1 MKNRLNIF
9 ANFMIKKFLIDLLSK
24 YELVFMKLSS
34 IDYKILNTQ
43 ANIIFINNNEDLDLV
58 NFRKLNDNCLVISN
72 LKNNNLGYNKNQKL
86 VNSPLSINYFKNTI
100 EFFLQNLSIQ
110 FYDIS
115 IGNEKITN
123 LIDNSFCNLTK
134 IELDIFTYLIREKEV
149 NKNFIREKILKIK
162 SNIETNSLESHLTR
176 IRKKMNKV
184 NSNVKI
190 QSKGEKLLIT
200 F

>member
-9 ANFMIKKFLIDLLSK
+9 ANVMIKKFLIELLSK
-24 YELVFMKLSS
+24 HELVFMNLSS

-58 NFRKLNDNCLVISN
+58 NFRNLNDNCLVISN
-72 LKNNNLGYNKNQKL
+72 LKKNNLGYNKNQKL
-86 VNSPLSINYFKNTI
+86 LYSPLSIDYFKNTI
-100 EFFLQNLSIQ
+100 DFFLQNLSIQ
-110 FYDIS
+110 FHDIS

-149 NKNFIREKILKIK
+149 NKSFIREKILKIK
-162 SNIETNSLESHLTR
+162 SNIESNSLESHLTR

-190 QSKGEKLLIT
+190 QSKGEKLFIT
-200 F
+200 C

>member
-1 MKNRLNIF
+1 
-9 ANFMIKKFLIDLLSK
+9 MIKKFLIELLSK
-24 YELVFMKLSS
+24 HELVFMNLSS

-58 NFRKLNDNCLVISN
+58 NFRNLNDNCLVISN
-72 LKNNNLGYNKNQKL
+72 LKKNNLGYNKNQKL
-86 VNSPLSINYFKNTI
+86 LYSPLSIDYFKNTI

-110 FYDIS
+110 FHDIS

-123 LIDNSFCNLTK
+123 LTDNSFCNLTK
-134 IELDIFTYLIREKEV
+134 IEVDIFTCLIREKEL

-162 SNIETNSLESHLTR
+162 SNIESNSLESHLTR

-190 QSKGEKLLIT
+190 QSKGEKLFIT
-200 F
+200 C

>member
-9 ANFMIKKFLIDLLSK
+9 TNVMIKKFLTELLSK
-24 YELVFMKLSS
+24 HELVFMNLSS

-58 NFRKLNDNCLVISN
+58 NFRNLNDNCLVISN
-72 LKNNNLGYNKNQKL
+72 LKKNNLGYNKNQKL
-86 VNSPLSINYFKNTI
+86 LYSPLSIDYFKNTI

-110 FYDIS
+110 FHDIS

-149 NKNFIREKILKIK
+149 NKSFIREKILKIK
-162 SNIETNSLESHLTR
+162 SNIESNSLESHLTR

-190 QSKGEKLLIT
+190 QSKGEKLFIT
-200 F
+200 C

>member
-9 ANFMIKKFLIDLLSK
+9 ANVMIKKFLTELLSK
-24 YELVFMKLSS
+24 HELVFMNLSS

-58 NFRKLNDNCLVISN
+58 NFRNLNDNCLVISN
-72 LKNNNLGYNKNQKL
+72 LKKNNLGYNKNQKL
-86 VNSPLSINYFKNTI
+86 LYSPLSIDYFKNTI

-110 FYDIS
+110 FHDIS

-149 NKNFIREKILKIK
+149 NKSFIREKILKIK
-162 SNIETNSLESHLTR
+162 SNIESNSLESHLTR

-190 QSKGEKLLIT
+190 QSKGEKLFIT
-200 F
+200 C

>member
-9 ANFMIKKFLIDLLSK
+9 ANVMIKKFLIELLSK
-24 YELVFMKLSS
+24 HELVFMNLSS

-58 NFRKLNDNCLVISN
+58 NFRNLNDNCLVISN
-72 LKNNNLGYNKNQKL
+72 LKKNNLGYNKNQKL
-86 VNSPLSINYFKNTI
+86 LYSPLSIDYFKNTI
-100 EFFLQNLSIQ
+100 DFFLQNLSIQ
-110 FYDIS
+110 FHDIS

-123 LIDNSFCNLTK
+123 LTDNSFCNLTK

-149 NKNFIREKILKIK
+149 NKSFIREKILKIK
-162 SNIETNSLESHLTR
+162 SNIESNSLESHLTR

-190 QSKGEKLLIT
+190 QSKGEKLFIT
-200 F
+200 C

>member
-9 ANFMIKKFLIDLLSK
+9 ANVMIKKFLIELLSK
-24 YELVFMKLSS
+24 HELVFMNLSS

-58 NFRKLNDNCLVISN
+58 NFRNLNDNCLVISN
-72 LKNNNLGYNKNQKL
+72 LKKNNLGYNKNQKL
-86 VNSPLSINYFKNTI
+86 LYSPLSIDYFKNTI

-110 FYDIS
+110 FHDIS

-149 NKNFIREKILKIK
+149 NKSFIREKILKIK
-162 SNIETNSLESHLTR
+162 SNIESNSLESHLTR

-190 QSKGEKLLIT
+190 QSKGEKLFIT
-200 F
+200 C

>member
-9 ANFMIKKFLIDLLSK
+9 ANVMIKKFLIELLSK
-24 YELVFMKLSS
+24 HELVFMNLSS

-58 NFRKLNDNCLVISN
+58 NFRNLNDNCLVISN
-72 LKNNNLGYNKNQKL
+72 LKKNNLGYNKNQKL
-86 VNSPLSINYFKNTI
+86 LYSPLSIDYFKNTI

-110 FYDIS
+110 FHDIS

-123 LIDNSFCNLTK
+123 LTDNSFCNLTK

-149 NKNFIREKILKIK
+149 NKSFIREKILKIK
-162 SNIETNSLESHLTR
+162 SNIESNSLESHLTR

-190 QSKGEKLLIT
+190 QSKGEKLFIT
-200 F
+200 C

>member
-9 ANFMIKKFLIDLLSK
+9 ANVMIKKFLIELLSK
-24 YELVFMKLSS
+24 HELVFMNLSS

-86 VNSPLSINYFKNTI
+86 LYSPLSIDYFKNTI
-100 EFFLQNLSIQ
+100 DFFLQNLSIQ
-110 FYDIS
+110 FHDIS

-149 NKNFIREKILKIK
+149 NKSFIREKILKIK
-162 SNIETNSLESHLTR
+162 SNIESNSLESHLTR

-190 QSKGEKLLIT
+190 QSKGEKLFIT
-200 F
+200 C

>member
-9 ANFMIKKFLIDLLSK
+9 ANAMIKKFLIELLSK

-43 ANIIFINNNEDLDLV
+43 ANIIFIKNNEDLDLI
-58 NFRKLNDNCLVISN
+58 NFRNLNDNCLVISN
-72 LKNNNLGYNKNQKL
+72 LKNNNLAYNKNQKIL
-86 VNSPLSINYFKNTI
+86 NCPLSINHIKNSI
-100 EFFLQNLSIQ
+100 EYFLQNLSIQ
-110 FYDIS
+110 FHDIS

-200 F
+200 V

>member
-9 ANFMIKKFLIDLLSK
+9 ANVMIKKFLIELLSK
-24 YELVFMKLSS
+24 HELVFMNLSS

-58 NFRKLNDNCLVISN
+58 NFRNLNDNCLVISN
-72 LKNNNLGYNKNQKL
+72 LKKNNLGYNKNQKL
-86 VNSPLSINYFKNTI
+86 LYSPLSIDYFKNTI
-100 EFFLQNLSIQ
+100 DFFLQNLSIQ
-110 FYDIS
+110 FHDIS

-123 LIDNSFCNLTK
+123 LTDNSFCNLTK
-134 IELDIFTYLIREKEV
+134 IELDIFTFLIREKEV
-149 NKNFIREKILKIK
+149 NKSFIREKILKIK
-162 SNIETNSLESHLTR
+162 SNIESNSLESHLTR

-190 QSKGEKLLIT
+190 QSKGEKLFIT
-200 F
+200 C

>member
-1 MKNRLNIF
+1 M
-9 ANFMIKKFLIDLLSK
+9 
-24 YELVFMKLSS
+24 Y
-34 IDYKILNTQ
+34 
-43 ANIIFINNNEDLDLV
+43 
-58 NFRKLNDNCLVISN
+58 
-72 LKNNNLGYNKNQKL
+72 
-86 VNSPLSINYFKNTI
+86 SPLSIDYFKNTI

-110 FYDIS
+110 FHDIS

-149 NKNFIREKILKIK
+149 NKSFIREKILKIK
-162 SNIETNSLESHLTR
+162 SNIESNSLESHLTR

-190 QSKGEKLLIT
+190 QSKGEKLFIT
-200 F
+200 C

>member
-9 ANFMIKKFLIDLLSK
+9 ANAMIKKFLIELLSK